1 MPKIII
7 FGGSSEIANAIDAAI
22 TSKYP
27 SLYSNTLRISTS
39 MEGANVI
46 KWNPSDS
53 LNLESIFTK
62 IPFEKDDLIILAIG
76 HLGKSQ
82 VNAFDTFEKGEV
94 KAILNINL
102 NLNTFL
108 LFECYESLK
117 NCGGG
122 RILLLSSVAG
132 YPVLSSNLV
141 YGTSKRALDILAL
154 GLQEISKGSNIRIS
168 IVRCGFVP
176 TKLNEGRSPTPFA
189 ITANKVGELVA
200 KNFDQEIIWAPK
212 IFKFISQFLS
222 SSSFLQKVASRR
234 VIKSRSG
241 L

>member
-1 MPKIII
+1 MPKVII
-7 FGGSSEIANAIDAAI
+7 FGGSSEIANAIDIAI
-22 TSKYP
+22 SNKFP

-39 MEGANVI
+39 MEGSNVI
-46 KWNPSDS
+46 KWNSADLLS
-53 LNLESIFTK
+53 LESVFMK

-76 HLGKSQ
+76 YLGKSQ
-82 VNAFDTFEKGEV
+82 VDAFDTFEKGEV
-94 KAILNINL
+94 KSILNINF
-102 NLNTFL
+102 NLNSFL

-117 NCGGG
+117 KCGGG

-132 YPVLSSNLV
+132 YPVLSSNLL

-154 GLQEISKGSNIRIS
+154 GLQEISQGSNIRIS

-176 TKLNEGRSPTPFA
+176 TKLNKDRSPTPFA

-200 KNFDQEIIWAPK
+200 KNFDKEIIWAPR
-212 IFKFISQFLS
+212 IFKFVSQILSLS
-222 SSSFLQKVASRR
+222 SLLQKVASKKV
-234 VIKSRSG
+234 VISRKG